1 MVKLPYLDCGCLHEQ
16 IESCLTEF
24 VQVGEDEG
32 IPIYSEVDMASA
44 AKVQVFIDEKLKR
57 CVAALQ
63 KIAMLA
69 DTGSD
74 VYKEFA
80 APYLRMGDK
89 PSGWRIAEEMRQVA
103 NDVVE
108 SLPLEED
115 LTIYKRAMESMATQ
129 FIHPKTTALELAKS
143 QLGIDCGKR
152 VV

>member
-1 MVKLPYLDCGCLHEQ
+1 
-16 IESCLTEF
+16 
-24 VQVGEDEG
+24 
-32 IPIYSEVDMASA
+32 MASSA
-44 AKVQVFIDEKLKR
+44 EVQVFIDEKFKQ

-74 VYKEFA
+74 AYKEFA

-103 NDVVE
+103 NDVVG

-115 LTIYKRAMESMATQ
+115 LTIYKRAMESMASQ
-129 FIHPKTTALELAKS
+129 FIHPKTTAMEMAKS
-143 QLGIDCGKR
+143 QLGIQSKEPNR
-152 VV
+152 

>member
-1 MVKLPYLDCGCLHEQ
+1 
-16 IESCLTEF
+16 
-24 VQVGEDEG
+24 
-32 IPIYSEVDMASA
+32 MASSA
-44 AKVQVFIDEKLKR
+44 EVQVFIDGNLKE

-103 NDVVE
+103 NDAVE
-108 SLPLEED
+108 SLPLAED
-115 LTIYKRAMESMATQ
+115 LTIYKRAMESMAAQ
-129 FIHPKTTALELAKS
+129 FVHPKTTALQLAKQ
-143 QLGIDCGKR
+143 QLSIS
-152 VV
+152 